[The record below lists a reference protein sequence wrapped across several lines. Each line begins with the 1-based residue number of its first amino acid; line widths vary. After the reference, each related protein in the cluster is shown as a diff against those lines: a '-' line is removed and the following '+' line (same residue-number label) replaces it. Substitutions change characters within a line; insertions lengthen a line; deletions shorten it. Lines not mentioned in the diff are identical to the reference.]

1 MTNST
6 TPIVHLKMQKSRF
19 TYSAHTQQLT
29 ALFLAIF
36 DLFCLISHH
45 GFEQTAEKCII
56 FAEEKQH
63 SAI

>member
-1 MTNST
+1 MTN
-6 TPIVHLKMQKSRF
+6 TPYRLFILRCKKSRF
-19 TYSAHTQQLT
+19 TYSAHTQQFT

-36 DLFCLISHH
+36 DLLCLTSHSTN
-45 GFEQTAEKCII
+45 EQTAEKCII